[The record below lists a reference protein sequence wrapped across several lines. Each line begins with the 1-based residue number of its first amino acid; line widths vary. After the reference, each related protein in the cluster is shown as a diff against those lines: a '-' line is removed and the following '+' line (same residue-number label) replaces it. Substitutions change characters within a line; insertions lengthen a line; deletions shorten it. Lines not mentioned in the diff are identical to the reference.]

1 MTYLIIFFGVLFF
14 VFGIISMIKPA
25 VIFGFI
31 EPNTDKAWVYFSAIA
46 VRLLLGLLLIQMADV
61 SRFPLVIAILGW
73 LLLAAALFILFLGR
87 SRFKRL
93 IERMMELFKPY
104 FRLAGVFAA
113 AFGAFLV
120 YAFV

>member
-25 VIFGFI
+25 VILGFI
-31 EPNTDKAWVYFSAIA
+31 EPNTDKAWIYFSAII
-46 VRLLLGLLLIQMADV
+46 VRLLLGLLLIQVADV
-61 SRFPLVIAILGW
+61 SRFPLVTAILGW
-73 LLLAAALFILFLGR
+73 LLLAAALFILLLGR
-87 SRFKRL
+87 PRFKRL
-93 IERMMELFKPY
+93 IDRMMELFKPY